1 MAVLARRSRV
11 NDACSR
17 IKDESRT
24 NRMPPEYGASEPEV
38 ALSLGMSRTPV
49 RGTLV
54 RLEVEGLVELVP
66 TAVRGC
72 YRLAQTAREE
82 SVKSSFLE
90 LGAAT
95 SVAARRARTE
105 ELTPFESGVLVPA
118 AALTAGRHM

>member
-54 RLEVEGLVELVP
+54 RLEVERLVELVP

-82 SVKSSFLE
+82 FMKSSFSRTRRRHKR
-90 LGAAT
+90 GSPPGT
-95 SVAARRARTE
+95 ARRTYTFRIRR
-105 ELTPFESGVLVPA
+105 LVPA
-118 AALTAGRHM
+118 AALTAG